1 MSEQQFQDL
10 SSRVDLLTD
19 QVAELTQAV
28 RQLTLL
34 ASAPT
39 GSYHLVSSPA
49 PSSAPAASSAAG
61 ASFTSTNDLYNSL
74 AEEIPKVP
82 DFVVRSCSLLSGSS
96 LSFAERAARAWEC
109 GWWARFVLEG
119 KLKKVRPSKP
129 INLANTIYVVLKAE
143 GHSCPLLAAKASDY
157 RAIVKDFKQ
166 DTLSHSFPSQAEAKA
181 YCLGA
186 GVPYPDQVYRWS

>member
-10 SSRVDLLTD
+10 SARVDLLSD

-28 RQLTLL
+28 RQLTLVN
-34 ASAPT
+34 SAPT
-39 GSYHLVSSPA
+39 GSYQLVSSPA
-49 PSSAPAASSAAG
+49 PSSAPAAYSAAG
-61 ASFTSTNDLYNSL
+61 ASFSSTNDLYNSL

-96 LSFAERAARAWEC
+96 LSFGERAARAWEC

-119 KLKKVRPSKP
+119 KLTKVRPSKP

-143 GHSCPLLAAKASDY
+143 GYSCPLLATKASDY

-166 DTLSHSFPSQAEAKA
+166 STLSHGFPSQAEAKA

-186 GVPYPDQVYRWS
+186 GVSYPDQIYRWS